1 MPRPLGLDGAQV
13 VVAGA
18 GTTGQA
24 CADVLG
30 EQGARVLVVDDAWP
44 EPLPAAWRTPERAE
58 VRRGDAAAGLPPDVD
73 LVVASPGWPPHHP
86 LLRAAEAAGVPV
98 WGEVGLAWALRGPG
112 DPPWLVVTGTN
123 GKTST
128 VRLLAAILAAD
139 GRRAAAVGN
148 VGSPLV
154 RAAAH
159 PEGLDVL
166 AVELSSFQLH
176 AAGAMAAT
184 AAAVLN
190 IAPDHLDWHGS
201 MAAYTADKARAYQGA
216 QVAAV
221 HNLDDP
227 LTGELAS
234 AADTGHSCRR
244 VGFGLGVPG
253 PDSLGVVEDLL
264 VDRAFAA
271 PGTAVELA
279 RLSDMVPLAPHTVAN
294 TLAAAALARAAGVG
308 PAAVAGGLARY
319 VPDPHRIATVAVV
332 DGVTWVDDSKA
343 TNTAAA
349 AASLAA
355 FPRVV
360 WVAGGLAK
368 GASMDELVARAADR
382 LVGVVLLGRDQ
393 DLFVDALARHAPQ
406 VPVVTVRTTD
416 TGVMDSVVAA
426 AAGLA
431 RAGDAVLLA
440 PACASMDLFTDYADR
455 GDQFA
460 AAVRRLA
467 VAPG

>member
-1 MPRPLGLDGAQV
+1 
-13 VVAGA
+13 
-18 GTTGQA
+18 
-24 CADVLG
+24 
-30 EQGARVLVVDDAWP
+30 
-44 EPLPAAWRTPERAE
+44 
-58 VRRGDAAAGLPPDVD
+58 
-73 LVVASPGWPPHHP
+73 
-86 LLRAAEAAGVPV
+86 
-98 WGEVGLAWALRGPG
+98 VGLAWALRGPG

-460 AAVRRLA
+460 AAVRRLV